1 MDEWAAHRDEIID
14 AYPQHFAVKN
24 DEEAKWMKAY
34 FANTFDWFVDS
45 PYLTQE
51 WIDKEKGI
59 FQLLKDAGVVNPDQ
73 PDPEMVVVKPSQ
85 S

>member
-1 MDEWAAHRDEIID
+1 
-14 AYPQHFAVKN
+14 
-24 DEEAKWMKAY
+24 MKGY

-59 FQLLKDAGVVNPDQ
+59 FQLLEDAGVVNPDQ
-73 PDPEMVVVKPSQ
+73 PDPEMVVIKPQ
-85 S
+85 T